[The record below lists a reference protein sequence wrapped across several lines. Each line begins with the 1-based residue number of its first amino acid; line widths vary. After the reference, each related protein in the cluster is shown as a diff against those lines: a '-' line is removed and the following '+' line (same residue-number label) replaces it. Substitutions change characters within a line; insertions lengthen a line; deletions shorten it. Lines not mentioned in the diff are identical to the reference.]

1 MPDRDRDPRAH
12 RTYAYLAAALFAG
25 AALTE
30 IVMIATGRYWPR
42 FGPAHN
48 HVVMGLLAALW
59 GLAALVLVIRRRSRG
74 TAIAALTLSV
84 VGVMALWGHALIGL
98 ARVYLPLAFLQAFFL
113 WRALRGSEWQALR
126 RTAERPS

>member
-1 MPDRDRDPRAH
+1 MPDRDRDPRSH
-12 RTYAYLAAALFAG
+12 RTYGYLAAALFAG

-30 IVMIATGRYWPR
+30 IVMITTGRYWPR

-59 GLAALVLVIRRRSRG
+59 ALAAVAVLIRRRSRRA
-74 TAIAALTLSV
+74 AIAALTLSV

-98 ARVYLPLAFLQAFFL
+98 ARVYLPLAFLQIFFL

-126 RTAERPS
+126 RTAERSS